1 MIQLA
6 SRYTVARM
14 MERNDF
20 HDRFQGRHTDQPYTS
35 FCTR

>member
-20 HDRFQGRHTDQPYTS
+20 TTVTPPGRRSACTS
-35 FCTR
+35 FSIR